1 MDLVFA
7 EKKKKKKKG
16 WSKKKTKNR
25 GIRMGARGK
34 IERGVKVWGGWF
46 DEVVPPAVCKC
57 ENVVFHE
64 RNF

>member
-1 MDLVFA
+1 
-7 EKKKKKKKG
+7 
-16 WSKKKTKNR
+16 
-25 GIRMGARGK
+25 MGARGK

-64 RNF
+64 RNFW